1 MEMDTKPTEDML
13 RDTLYLELSGDT
25 SHVTLPSLIV
35 IFLQQYCHYHNLDVI
50 LVCGSELNQ
59 EAKDSSKA
67 PLKSHLDL
75 GHEGG
80 VEHKDTNIST
90 SDDNLDSN
98 SIRSDDVGLN
108 LLETPKSIEYRV
120 LKHVCLPRVVQD
132 CQLPCILLPG
142 RQLCVSGLANVLRHI
157 IQAAVP
163 LEPHR
168 NLETLLGFRQ
178 TCLRCCSETSI
189 WTKLCEVDTPQE
201 VTNFLKNPSEVSSCP
216 LFLNKFQEILAQPVS
231 THNSEK
237 LRRKLLKSKQMSGNS
252 IQGRGESN
260 EKRKTDDAGKLDERE
275 KGKDEKGS
283 GSENSKMQKPLDDP
297 ATSCEGNSKELTS
310 EFQSKMNLGNKKEI
324 RRRKREQNRENAAID
339 KDLSRNYI
347 TVETK
352 AGQTS
357 TDVPDGAIDRVET
370 NASGEMSSQPEG
382 ENQRRRKKT
391 KNKKKIH
398 KDSLPELTHLFA
410 HGVDVTL
417 ADFALFIPIHLWLHT
432 SSLNGTAHSAPRT
445 VPLVFEWYQRMWDV
459 PSVRQVAS
467 TCLGLREVDITSLK
481 ETSGHSGDD
490 DATVGENSKADSYL
504 SEEDVRPHVGSL
516 GVSRGVVR
524 ERLKKVLPDVI
535 LTLEDQGLSAGFM
548 DHPSKDTTLDWR
560 NMDPV
565 VSPIEGEVEAR
576 RARGKEQQLE
586 SIVTVVQQIAHPGSR
601 ILDFCS
607 GGGHLGIALAYCLPG
622 CHVIMIENKEESL
635 KRALGRVQTLGLQNV
650 TLYLSNIDYFYGQ
663 FDIGVSLHA
672 CGVATDIV
680 LSKCV
685 KQGASF
691 VSSPCCYG
699 SLHNTHHL
707 TYPRSQVFRESSI
720 SKKNYFLV
728 AHAADQTCWD
738 FDSNLSKQGKR
749 CMGYIDRDRA
759 ELAREYGYHVTICSL
774 KPETCSPKNNLL
786 IGVSP
791 HKQGI
796 KA

>member
-13 RDTLYLELSGDT
+13 RDTLYLESSGDT

-75 GHEGG
+75 GHEGK

-216 LFLNKFQEILAQPVS
+216 LFLNKFQEILSQPVS

-237 LRRKLLKSKQMSGNS
+237 LRRKLLKSKKMNGNS
-252 IQGRGESN
+252 IQGGGESN
-260 EKRKTDDAGKLDERE
+260 VKRNTDDAGKLDERE
-275 KGKDEKGS
+275 KGKDKKGS
-283 GSENSKMQKPLDDP
+283 GTENSRMPKPLDDP
-297 ATSCEGNSKELTS
+297 ATLCEDNSKELTS

-339 KDLSRNYI
+339 QSLLGNDI
-347 TVETK
+347 TAETK
-352 AGQTS
+352 AEQTS
-357 TDVPDGAIDRVET
+357 TDVPNGAIDRVET
-370 NASGEMSSQPEG
+370 NANGEMSSQPEG
-382 ENQRRRKKT
+382 GNQRRRKKT

-417 ADFALFIPIHLWLHT
+417 ADFALFIPIHLWLRT
-432 SSLNGTAHSAPRT
+432 SSLNGTAHNARRT
-445 VPLVFEWYQRMWDV
+445 VPLVFEWYRRMWDV

-467 TCLGLREVDITSLK
+467 TSLGLREVDITPLK
-481 ETSGHSGDD
+481 ETSGD
-490 DATVGENSKADSYL
+490 DAAAVRENSKTDSYL
-504 SEEDVRPHVGSL
+504 LEEDVRPHVGSL

-586 SIVTVVQQIAHPGSR
+586 SIVTAVQQIAQPGSR

-607 GGGHLGIALAYCLPG
+607 GGGHLGIALAYCLPD

-685 KQGASF
+685 EQGASF

-707 TYPRSQVFRESSI
+707 TYPRSKVFRESNI

-759 ELAREYGYHVTICSL
+759 ELAREQGYHVTICSL

-791 HKQGI
+791 HK
-796 KA
+796 